1 MWLHV
6 LYVKPLLQLFVFALK
21 SVEKRAKMTA
31 MPNVWYAECHEKAI
45 VHLAESPYLCTVKSS
60 QLDKQQQNIV
70 LIKGKRRFSV

>member
-31 MPNVWYAECHEKAI
+31 MPNIWYAKCHEMAI
-45 VHLAESPYLCTVKSS
+45 VYIAKPPYLCTIESYK
-60 QLDKQQQNIV
+60 NET
-70 LIKGKRRFSV
+70 